1 MNKDTFEEIQK
12 IDSIWPISILAL
24 TSVFNWFLY
33 FYFGYTKMDFFY
45 SSIIGISLIC
55 VFLSLV
61 RLNTK
66 IDNQGIQFRFYP
78 LHIKWQTISWD
89 KVESAEIRSFSPLKE
104 YGGWGLRYNKFGKA
118 YTIKGNQGLQLH
130 LKDGKNILIGSNRA
144 EELEI
149 ILKTFKKI
157 KV

>member
-1 MNKDTFEEIQK
+1 
-12 IDSIWPISILAL
+12 
-24 TSVFNWFLY
+24 
-33 FYFGYTKMDFFY
+33 MDFFY

-104 YGGWGLRYNKFGKA
+104 YGGWGLRYNKLGKA